1 MAEVV
6 GLTQQDFDR
15 LRRMIKWFEGRPPD
29 RAHVAGGEVPN
40 WQHVRITGPAIGDG
54 SGSGSGSGSDDG
66 LRYWPAVVEVW
77 DAFTDE
83 PIILANVWVL
93 DRNDFDLEVQQIYV
107 ARESGRKQVEG
118 DTRDLF
124 IHGQGLSYPRFDDD
138 GSGSAIGSGGDC
150 TSTTGNSHTLRLPVG
165 CDSLGNPEYQC
176 VTVTS
181 PVPLRVSVCGD
192 NCGEGSG
199 S

>member
-1 MAEVV
+1 MPEVV

-29 RAHVAGGEVPN
+29 RAHVLGGEVPN
-40 WQHVRITGPAIGDG
+40 WQHVRITGPAIGEG
-54 SGSGSGSGSDDG
+54 SGAGSGSGSDDG

-77 DAFTDE
+77 DAFTTA

-93 DRNDFDLEVQQIYV
+93 DRNDFDLEVQQVYV
-107 ARESGRKQVEG
+107 ARESGRKQVDG

-124 IHGQGLSYPRFDDD
+124 IHGQGLSYPRLEDD
-138 GSGSAIGSGGDC
+138 GSGGD
-150 TSTTGNSHTLRLPVG
+150 STASTANSHTLRLPTG
-165 CDSLGNPEYQC
+165 CDSLGNPQYQC

-181 PVPLRVSVCGD
+181 PVPLTVTISGD
-192 NCGEGSG
+192 NCGSGSG
-199 S
+199 G